1 MYNRMS
7 ANEVGTVGTNSVA
20 LNDLNGMKVEE
31 AEAYIAKLNS
41 DNGWDIQL
49 DTKNYIFD
57 LNPENDET
65 ICNQSVEASTI
76 LSDPKTV
83 EKVDGLEMDSGEKVT
98 GTIVCTRYSSEKLHY
113 SEISKLNAY
122 AMAKKLG
129 IDTKDTNRFKK
140 VEKNNTNYYDLVEIQ
155 TKDGVISAKELKDS
169 SNADKEI
176 VYDDKEM
183 TITYYAS
190 EFFYWESLD
199 SFEGKNLAAL
209 PAYETYELEN
219 ETKKK
224 KTGNKKK
231 LQDTSLLDDSY
242 YTFSDRYDEGDI
254 VEQTQEAGTELD
266 TSQGMDEALLYA
278 IGTKFT
284 YGGQTGAQ
292 VKAKLDGWSSVNV
305 RYSGSEDPSQEAL
318 DVTVQN
324 SEGRSIS
331 YFRKGQ
337 PLTVTITTKEKPK
350 PKSQIKEDNSKS
362 KPKSKPKSKSKPNS
376 HRGA

>member
-1 MYNRMS
+1 M
-7 ANEVGTVGTNSVA
+7 E
-20 LNDLNGMKVEE
+20 
-31 AEAYIAKLNS
+31 
-41 DNGWDIQL
+41 
-49 DTKNYIFD
+49 
-57 LNPENDET
+57 
-65 ICNQSVEASTI
+65 
-76 LSDPKTV
+76 
-83 EKVDGLEMDSGEKVT
+83 
-98 GTIVCTRYSSEKLHY
+98 
-113 SEISKLNAY
+113 
-122 AMAKKLG
+122 KKLG

-155 TKDGVISAKELKDS
+155 TKDGIVSAKELKDP
-169 SNADKEI
+169 SNADIEI
-176 VYDDKEM
+176 TYNDNEI

-199 SFEGKNLAAL
+199 SFEEKNLAGL
-209 PAYETYELEN
+209 PAYETYEMEN
-219 ETKKK
+219 ETKRK

-231 LQDTSLLDDSY
+231 LQDTSLVDDSY
-242 YTFSDRYDEGDI
+242 YTFSSRYDEGDI

-318 DVTVQN
+318 DVAVQN
-324 SEGRSIS
+324 SEGRNIS

-337 PLTVTITTKEKPK
+337 PLTIIIRTKEKPV
-350 PKSQIKEDNSKS
+350 PKIEKESNKKKTTGSGSK
-362 KPKSKPKSKSKPNS
+362 KKKKTKKTEEEWF
-376 HRGA
+376 